1 MSDTTTPIT
10 FLDLHLDLREVA
22 MLLEALDTEI
32 QDPLKVRE
40 PSGYP
45 YQVNMIRL
53 YQKIKKHLVS
63 AGIEDYETLA
73 HVEPDEDPKDPG

>member
-32 QDPLKVRE
+32 QDPLKV
-40 PSGYP
+40 
-45 YQVNMIRL
+45 
-53 YQKIKKHLVS
+53 
-63 AGIEDYETLA
+63 LA